1 MCSSGRM
8 NGYING
14 NQRSTGVMKYKYRMK
29 PPPLKQQKRRH
40 PSHLMYLFLFCLAVF
55 TWFILSISLM
65 AGDIGSL
72 QHNAELSSIYPS
84 KKDGNKINNNRD
96 IDDNDKFLPPSIGL
110 KFDWNANN
118 KEDLHRLLK
127 NSITDKT
134 HNNDDNELD
143 DDDDHEHIL
152 PIKHRKQSTRG
163 VKDDTTATTATP
175 KMALSSSDT
184 TTNKSLANST
194 KLVLLSVC
202 IPGDRFSSEYIHAS
216 FYNKQAFCD
225 KWGVECILSSERLAP
240 EVPPPPPPKTTPS
253 RYSSPY
259 KKANPS
265 TTTKVTTTTSTT
277 TSTKE
282 TTTKKTPTKLLKP
295 YSPKWEK
302 LYLLNRTLHTHPHAD
317 WLMWLDC
324 DAAFTNLDI
333 NWKEH
338 LHLYLHDK
346 TKVLIAS
353 KDKGGINLGV
363 FFIPNTPPSKQ
374 LMKLLYEERHHVEK
388 YKFYLKDQVALKR
401 VLKVRPQIL
410 KYIYADVPQRII
422 NSVSSSR

>member
-1 MCSSGRM
+1 M
-8 NGYING
+8 NGNING
-14 NQRSTGVMKYKYRMK
+14 NQRSNTGVMKYRTS
-29 PPPLKQQKRRH
+29 PPLKPLKQQKRRH

-72 QHNAELSSIYPS
+72 QNNAELSSIYPS
-84 KKDGNKINNNRD
+84 KKDNKRD
-96 IDDNDKFLPPSIGL
+96 IDDYDKLLPPSIGL
-110 KFDWNANN
+110 KFNWDANN
-118 KEDLHRLLK
+118 KENLHHLLK
-127 NSITDKT
+127 NSITDNT
-134 HNNDDNELD
+134 HNDNDNNELD

-152 PIKHRKQSTRG
+152 RTKHRKQSTRG
-163 VKDDTTATTATP
+163 VKDYTTATTATT
-175 KMALSSSDT
+175 KTALSSSDMT
-184 TTNKSLANST
+184 ANKSLANST
-194 KLVLLSVC
+194 RLVLLSVC

-216 FYNKQAFCD
+216 FYNKQVFCD

-240 EVPPPPPPKTTPS
+240 EVPPPPPPPPKTTTTTS

-259 KKANPS
+259 NKKTYP
-265 TTTKVTTTTSTT
+265 TTTKKTTTTST
-277 TSTKE
+277 KK
-282 TTTKKTPTKLLKP
+282 TTKLKP

-302 LYLLNRTLHTHPHAD
+302 LYLLNRTLHTHPNAD

-346 TKVLIAS
+346 SKVLIAS

-363 FFIPNTPPSKQ
+363 FFIPNTPPSKH

-401 VLKVRPQIL
+401 VLKDRPQIL
-410 KYIYADVPQRII
+410 KYIYADVPQRTI
-422 NSVSSSR
+422 NSVS